1 MAYELNAQD
10 SLKLQ
15 GDLDEFVRLS
25 DSYSAL
31 LCDKGGAVMVSSGS
45 EEEDDLLAALTA
57 GSFAATREL
66 ARTIGEDDFEA
77 VFHQGVDRNIYI
89 SGICE
94 EVLLLV
100 VFEQNSSQMGL
111 VRMYARNVSRKI
123 RATIEDVESRES
135 IVAEDPT
142 LSFVLK
148 R

>member
-15 GDLDEFVRLS
+15 ADLDEFVRLS

-31 LCDKGGAVMVSSGS
+31 LCDKGGAVLVSSGS
-45 EEEDDLLAALTA
+45 EEEEDLLAALTA

-66 ARTIGEDDFEA
+66 ARTVGEDDFEA

-100 VFEQNSSQMGL
+100 VFEQSSSQMGL

-135 IVAEDPT
+135 VVAEDPT

>member
-15 GDLDEFVRLS
+15 ADLDEFVRLS

-31 LCDKGGAVMVSSGS
+31 LCDKGGAVLVSSGS

-66 ARTIGEDDFEA
+66 ARTVGEDDFEA

-100 VFEQNSSQMGL
+100 VFEQSSSQMGL

-123 RATIEDVESRES
+123 RATIEDVESREAV
-135 IVAEDPT
+135 VAEDPT

>member
-15 GDLDEFVRLS
+15 ADLDEFVRLS

-31 LCDKGGAVMVSSGS
+31 LCDKGGAVLVSSGS

-66 ARTIGEDDFEA
+66 ARTVGEEEFEA

-100 VFEQNSSQMGL
+100 VFEQSSSQMGL

-123 RATIEDVESRES
+123 RATIEDVESREAV
-135 IVAEDPT
+135 VAEDPT

>member
-15 GDLDEFVRLS
+15 ADLDEFVRLS

-31 LCDKGGAVMVSSGS
+31 LCDKGGAVLVSSGS

-66 ARTIGEDDFEA
+66 ARTVGEDDFEA

-100 VFEQNSSQMGL
+100 VFEQSSSQMGL